1 MFIVLTLF
9 EPSSET
15 AEANATAVR
24 DVLDRI
30 VAKQPGFIRARLHRG
45 TGQTEGMV
53 VNYMEWESEEAF
65 HAFRARHGSEVT
77 EAVGRYNP
85 RFTFFE
91 VAHEIGAWSYKFVA

>member
-15 AEANATAVR
+15 ADANAIAVR

-30 VAKQPGFIRARLHRG
+30 VAKQPGFIRVRLHHG

-53 VNYMEWESEEAF
+53 ANYMEWESADAF
-65 HAFRARHGSEVT
+65 HAFRERHGHEVT

-91 VAHEIGAWSYKFVA
+91 VAHEVGAWSYESAA